1 MSGTGE
7 WYSNWKLICKQTI
20 MKTIKQFGLIAAF
33 AGLVASGCST
43 ATKSQKGA
51 VIGTGGGAV
60 IGAVIGKATGNTARG
75 AIIGAV
81 LGGVGGAVIGKKM
94 DKQAEEMKKVLGD
107 AEVRREG
114 EGIIINFK
122 EKVLFAY
129 DKADLGASA
138 SGNLT
143 KLVEILNRYPD
154 TDIQIIGHT
163 DSKGSDEYNQG
174 LSERRANAV
183 VNYLRGNNINSSR
196 LSAVG
201 KGETDPIATNDT
213 EDDRAQNRRVEFVI
227 TANEKM
233 KAEAKKEAGQ

>member
-1 MSGTGE
+1 
-7 WYSNWKLICKQTI
+7 
-20 MKTIKQFGLIAAF
+20 MKTIKHLAAIAAF
-33 AGLVASGCST
+33 TGLVASGCST

-81 LGGVGGAVIGKKM
+81 LGGVGGAVIGQKM

-107 AEVRREG
+107 AEVKREG
-114 EGIIINFK
+114 EGIVINFK

-129 DKADLGASA
+129 DKSDLGANA
-138 SGNLT
+138 ATNLS

-154 TDIQIIGHT
+154 TDIEIIGHT
-163 DSKGSDEYNQG
+163 DSKGSDDYNQS

-183 VNYLRGNNINSSR
+183 VNYLRSNSINSTR
-196 LSAVG
+196 LTGIG
-201 KGETDPIATNDT
+201 KGETDPIASNDT
-213 EDDRAQNRRVEFVI
+213 DDGRAQNRRVEFVI

>member
-1 MSGTGE
+1 
-7 WYSNWKLICKQTI
+7 
-20 MKTIKQFGLIAAF
+20 MKTVKQLALIAAL
-33 AGLVASGCST
+33 AGLVGTGCKT

-81 LGGVGGAVIGKKM
+81 IGGVGGAVIGRKM

-122 EKVLFAY
+122 EKVLFGY
-129 DKADLGASA
+129 DQSDLGTSA
-138 SGNLT
+138 QTNLG
-143 KLVEILNRYPD
+143 KLVGILNAYPD
-154 TDIQIIGHT
+154 TDIEVIGHT
-163 DSKGSDEYNQG
+163 DSKGSDDYNQS

-183 VNYLRGNNINSSR
+183 VGYLRTNGIANNR
-196 LSAVG
+196 LTAIG
-201 KGETDPIATNDT
+201 KGETDPIASNDT
-213 EDDRAQNRRVEFVI
+213 DDGRAQNRRVEFVI

-233 KAEAKKEAGQ
+233 KADAKKEAGQ